1 MTDNQNSL
9 ENQKAEERK
18 VIQAV
23 PKKEDDKRVCP
34 FLTMP
39 VMTQKQTM
47 INGKVVSLP
56 EAQLKIN
63 QCIKGACMLY
73 NSKENKCGLVK

>member
-1 MTDNQNSL
+1 MIDNQNSL
-9 ENQKAEERK
+9 ENQKVTEKK

-23 PKKEDDKRVCP
+23 PKNEEDKRVCP

-39 VMTQKQTM
+39 VMMINKFTQKQ
-47 INGKVVSLP
+47 

-63 QCIKGACMLY
+63 QCIKNACMLY
-73 NSKENKCGLVK
+73 NGEQNKCGLVK

>member
-9 ENQKAEERK
+9 ENQKVAEKK

-23 PKKEDDKRVCP
+23 PKNEEDKRVCP

-63 QCIKGACMLY
+63 QCIKNACMLY
-73 NSKENKCGLVK
+73 NVEQNKCGLVK

>member
-1 MTDNQNSL
+1 MTDNQNVL
-9 ENQKAEERK
+9 ENQKAEEKK

-23 PKKEDDKRVCP
+23 KEDDKRVCP